1 MQSRVLTVCIALAGF
16 LLIWAP
22 ASAQGVLVFDR
33 TTHEFGAVADDSEVA
48 TTFRFENRGDR
59 PLQVKAVRPS
69 CGCTVPDFTDGIVA
83 PGEGGVVEVVFNP
96 AGRSG
101 SVRQDVV
108 VIVDTNAAD
117 LVTQPLVIRAEVV
130 PAEQQE

>member
-1 MQSRVLTVCIALAGF
+1 MHGRLLTFCLLLTGF
-16 LLIWAP
+16 LLLSAP
-22 ASAQGVLVFDR
+22 ATAQGVLVFDR
-33 TTHEFGAVADDSEVA
+33 TTHEFGVVTDDAEVA

-59 PLQVKAVRPS
+59 PLQIMAVRPS

-83 PGEGGVVEVVFNP
+83 PGESGVIEVAFNP

-108 VIVDTNAAD
+108 VIADTNAAD
-117 LVTQPLVIRAEVV
+117 LVTQSLVIRAEVV